1 MGVGWNFAEAKEAH
15 ILVTGYSNV
24 AVDNIFLGLRAMG
37 VAALRVR
44 SAGGALVGTNEL
56 AAVPGTIQYELSR
69 HQKTHLAA
77 SLRSQ
82 RKTDQARKYERE
94 AAREIITAAEVVCAT
109 CVTAGG
115 DLLASCHFSHVLVDE
130 ATQSTESATLIPIVR
145 GCHTLVLIGDQQ
157 QVKSIQR
164 AHSPLGLATLIERCS
179 DVRCRRPRS

>member
-1 MGVGWNFAEAKEAH
+1 MHFVNRPCTGGCIPSHTDLGLCTWGRLTDAKEAH

-56 AAVPGTIQYELSR
+56 AAVPGTIQFELSR

-82 RKTDQARKYERE
+82 KKMEQ
-94 AAREIITAAEVVCAT
+94 VC
-109 CVTAGG
+109 
-115 DLLASCHFSHVLVDE
+115 DLLYHPVHVHARGLQPRLLRHVASLCL
-130 ATQSTESATLIPIVR
+130 
-145 GCHTLVLIGDQQ
+145 
-157 QVKSIQR
+157 
-164 AHSPLGLATLIERCS
+164 LGASGWFMQAPFPPS
-179 DVRCRRPRS
+179 DVSSHSCASPPNRPDTTPRRT

>member
-1 MGVGWNFAEAKEAH
+1 VNRPCTGGCVPSHTDLGLCTWGRLTDAKEAH

-56 AAVPGTIQYELSR
+56 AAVPGTIQFELSR

-82 RKTDQARKYERE
+82 KKMEQVWTCSITPFTYTPVVCSRVFSATSRRSAFWVQVAGSCRLPFPHPTSPHTPAPHLQTDPILRR
-94 AAREIITAAEVVCAT
+94 AARET
-109 CVTAGG
+109 G
-115 DLLASCHFSHVLVDE
+115 
-130 ATQSTESATLIPIVR
+130 
-145 GCHTLVLIGDQQ
+145 
-157 QVKSIQR
+157 
-164 AHSPLGLATLIERCS
+164 LGLTQ
-179 DVRCRRPRS
+179 